1 MSRRHQLLFLCQTLP
16 YPPHSGVQSR
26 TFNVLRLLA
35 RTFDITALCFYRW
48 KPGDVQQD
56 IQASVTTLKEWADAE
71 AFPIPHEHDRLRFVW
86 DHLRSVL
93 LRKVYTA
100 FEYDSTHYETRLQES
115 LAANSFDLVHMDSL
129 DLARY
134 IPTLRP
140 TPVVCVHHNVESLL
154 LRRRASAEASPWR
167 RAYLRYQAQLM
178 KRAERFWC
186 PRVALNV
193 AVSETDREILE
204 RLADGGTFTVVPNGV
219 DVDFYQPTKGRESG
233 IVFVGGMTWFPN
245 RDALQ
250 YFCDAI
256 LPYIDSD
263 PLTHPVR
270 WVGRASSSERQWFS
284 KRYGVDMTG
293 YVEDTRPI
301 VGDAA
306 CYVVPLR
313 VGGGTR
319 LKILDA
325 WAMGKALV
333 STSIGCEG
341 LRAVDGWNILVRDD
355 PEEFARAVQA
365 VLSDEQLREELG
377 RNARRTAEEHYSWE
391 VIGKRMIR
399 SYQDLVVNGS

>member
-1 MSRRHQLLFLCQTLP
+1 MSRRHLLFLSQTLP

-35 RTFDITALCFYRW
+35 QAFDITALCFYRW
-48 KPGDVQQD
+48 KPGAVQQD
-56 IQASVTTLKEWADAE
+56 VQADVAALREWADAE
-71 AFPIPHEHDRLRFVW
+71 AFPIPHEHRRYRFVW

-93 LRKVYTA
+93 FSKVYTA
-100 FEYDSTHYETRLQES
+100 FEYESTEFRDRIQES
-115 LAANSFDLVHMDSL
+115 LASKEFDLAHVDSL

-134 IPTLRP
+134 MPTLP
-140 TPVVCVHHNVESLL
+140 PIPVVCVHHNVESLL
-154 LRRRASAEASPWR
+154 LRRRACTEASLWR
-167 RAYLRYQAQLM
+167 RAYLRYQARLTE
-178 KRAERFWC
+178 RTERFWC
-186 PRVALNV
+186 PRVTLNV
-193 AVSETDREILE
+193 AVSQRDREILE
-204 RLADGGTFTVVPNGV
+204 RLADGARFSVVPNGV
-219 DVDFYQPTKGRESG
+219 DVDFYQPMQRRERG
-233 IVFVGGMTWFPN
+233 IVFVGGTTWFPN

-256 LPYIDSD
+256 LPLMDSD
-263 PLTHPVR
+263 PLTRPVR
-270 WVGRASSSERQWFS
+270 WVGAASASERQRFS
-284 KRYGVDMTG
+284 NRYGIEMTG
-293 YVEDTRPI
+293 YVEDIRPF

-341 LRAVDGWNILVRDD
+341 LRAIDGWNILIRDH
-355 PEEFARAVQA
+355 PEEFARAVRS

-377 RNARRTAEEHYSWE
+377 QNARRTVQEHYSWD
-391 VIGKRMIR
+391 VIGEPMIR
-399 SYQDLVVNGS
+399 SYRELVAERSR